1 MNQQNPNAQQDPNVQ
16 SPRISQT
23 PQTRL
28 QSQTITLN
36 EDRNVTLSAY
46 LQGVGGQFHIDR
58 RPAVIVIP
66 GGGYQYCAEP
76 EAEPVALAFMRAGY
90 HAFVLRYSVAE
101 HAGWPNQLDDY
112 EQAMSLIRAHADDWG
127 IIPDRIAVCG
137 FSAGGHL
144 AGCAATM
151 SSPATRPNA
160 AILGYPALLAS
171 SIRGCDPAAPDV
183 VDAVDVT
190 TCPCF
195 VFGTRDDALIS
206 VTNLVCM
213 IEALADNGI
222 SFESHIY
229 AFGPHGF
236 GSASP
241 SVTDVSK
248 LSGRARRWL
257 DDAIDWLSEI
267 FGTLTLNGMTEPRC
281 LPHVSADYEPTFS
294 LDCTFG
300 YLRQNEQV
308 AGVMKPFLD
317 WFDEH
322 YLDVAASIGP
332 AMLHMATTQGKPG
345 FYALGDARTMH
356 EILANTPFDSGY
368 AADLAAALAA
378 IDKQ

>member
-1 MNQQNPNAQQDPNVQ
+1 MNQPNPQNQQQPQPQPQPLAN
-16 SPRISQT
+16 SP
-23 PQTRL
+23 L
-28 QSQTITLN
+28 QSTVITLN
-36 EDRNVTLSAY
+36 EDRNVTLSVY
-46 LQGVGGQFHIDR
+46 LQGVGDR
-58 RPAVIVIP
+58 FRIGTRPAVIVIP
-66 GGGYQYCAEP
+66 GGGYQYCAEH

-112 EQAMSLIRAHADDWG
+112 EQAMSFIRAHADDWG

-144 AGCAATM
+144 AGAAATM
-151 SSPATRPNA
+151 SNPAARPNA
-160 AILGYPALLAS
+160 AILGYPALLGS
-171 SIRGCDPAAPDV
+171 SIQGCDPAAPDV

-195 VFGTRDDALIS
+195 VFGTRDDALVS
-206 VTNLVCM
+206 VSNLICM
-213 IEALADNGI
+213 SEALADNGI

-236 GSASP
+236 GAATP

-248 LSGRARRWL
+248 LSGRALRWL
-257 DDAIDWLSEI
+257 DDALDWLGEI
-267 FGTLTLNGMTEPRC
+267 FGTLTLNGMTQPRC
-281 LPHVSADYEPTFS
+281 LPHVSADYESSFS

-300 YLRQNEQV
+300 YLRTNEQV
-308 AGVMKPFLD
+308 AAVMRPFLD

-322 YLDVAASIGP
+322 YLEVAASIGP
-332 AMLHMATTQGKPG
+332 AMLHLATTQGKPG
-345 FYALGDARTMH
+345 FYAIGDARTMR
-356 EILANTPFDSGY
+356 EILDNTPFDDAY